1 MTWFLWVLVVILG
14 LNAVAIALLGL
25 MMLSDWFAQRR
36 MKRGEYPPP
45 DDDAGKDERG

>member
-1 MTWFLWVLVVILG
+1 MAWYLWILAVILG

-36 MKRGEYPPP
+36 LKRVEYPTRE
-45 DDDAGKDERG
+45 DDEKDERG